1 MTKRIL
7 FYLIIGAS
15 SLPFSTYAADSTIDV
30 KREIAQLKSQIE
42 KLEMR
47 IASTEQAT
55 NSSSTDSTIDT
66 RTSIHENKK
75 KTLPVKIVKN
85 NGKDASSTSVANK
98 NSNTTTVNHPSTNN
112 VASSSASKVITSPAN
127 FIPHFSWQG
136 PDISALMVGGASAG
150 FTKPYGDSYSS
161 FNILDFNPIFLF
173 SYKDILFL
181 RSSVDFSLDDYGN
194 TDVSLDYTNLNLFLG
209 DYVVFGAGKFDSTLG
224 YFTQN
229 LSPAWI
235 NRMPDAPVGFNADQA
250 APQAEVGIRLQGAIP
265 LSCTMKAN
273 YSLFISDGDQAFV
286 DTTNLVIDHIGSDGY
301 TNSFGNFFYGG
312 RLGFLPIPKL
322 EIGISGAKGKVALFN
337 LADGTTLLQRSRV
350 YSVIGADFSYKPGNW
365 DLRAEF
371 IQQLISSESSSIVPQ
386 AQKWKAW
393 YGQVAYWIPNTKFEP
408 VVRYSKFTAP
418 AGTQQEQRQWA
429 FGLDYWFA
437 PSIAAQASFE
447 LNKGQSGTSTN
458 WNQFLI
464 QLVFGF

>member
-1 MTKRIL
+1 MTKRIFFCL
-7 FYLIIGAS
+7 VVGVM
-15 SLPFSTYAADSTIDV
+15 SLPLWTYAADDTVDV
-30 KREIAQLKSQIE
+30 KREIAQLKSQIQ
-42 KLEMR
+42 KLEMH
-47 IASTEQAT
+47 IASAEQTT
-55 NSSSTDSTIDT
+55 NSATTDSATDT
-66 RTSIHENKK
+66 SASTQQSKK
-75 KTLPVKIVKN
+75 KTTQVKIAQN
-85 NGKDASSTSVANK
+85 NNKDSPSTSAAN
-98 NSNTTTVNHPSTNN
+98 TNN
-112 VASSSASKVITSPAN
+112 NSATLTKSSNKDKVPDSTPNQLPSPAN
-127 FIPHFSWQG
+127 FIPHLSWQG
-136 PDISALMVGGASAG
+136 PDISALMAGGASAG
-150 FTKPYGDSYSS
+150 FSKPYGNNYSS

-173 SYKDILFL
+173 SYKDIVFL

-194 TDVSLDYTNLNLFLG
+194 TDVSLDYTNLNLFLS
-209 DYVVFGAGKFDSTLG
+209 DYVVFGAGKFDSALG

-250 APQAEVGIRLQGAIP
+250 APQSEVGIRLQGAFP
-265 LSCTMKAN
+265 LFCDMKAN
-273 YSLFISDGDQAFV
+273 YILFVSNGDQAFV

-322 EIGISGAKGKVALFN
+322 EIGISGARGKVALFD
-337 LADGTTLLQRSRV
+337 LANSTTLLQRSRV
-350 YSVIGADFSYKPGNW
+350 YSVIGVDFSYKPGNW
-365 DLRAEF
+365 DLRAEY

-386 AQKWKAW
+386 GQKWKAW
-393 YGQVAYWIPNTKFEP
+393 YAQVGYWIPNTKFEP

-418 AGTQQEQRQWA
+418 VANQEQRQWA

-447 LNKGQSGTSTN
+447 LNKGQSASN
-458 WNQFLI
+458 ANQNLFLI